1 MDTEPSW
8 INSRELNRSYFD
20 SLPGLA
26 WLVDAQERCYLIN
39 RQVMAAFGL
48 THAEWL
54 GKHAADVLPA
64 PLSGAGGDRPLPVS
78 EIVALPDNN
87 RPRYFLL
94 SRFPVRTA
102 NDTMTGAFAFDLSD
116 WITLERGVVAARD
129 ELFGYERARLIDRFS
144 SGLAHNLNNKL
155 NAIRLRL
162 SSLGAERGL
171 CRDGYSLKWL
181 SKQLDDAAVTV
192 QRLQKSAR
200 IEWDRPLAELDLS
213 AVIAEAISLVEAY
226 KQGHF
231 DRTRRGSRFELEEV
245 SPGASH
251 IMGILP
257 ELLHLFVNLF
267 LDADRLMASEATL
280 RITLKEDDRR
290 VTVTLAGQNRNFSS
304 SLWAGL
310 LNPFSSPENRYPID
324 LRSSMAESLI
334 VRLGGSVEI
343 VRTTAA
349 IDDFGLKF
357 SFPSA
362 RIAMPVLRRD
372 RRQRKPCRNLLVVDD
387 DPDNLEQMRTVLEM
401 RGFTVITAS
410 SGFEALQTLDANRR
424 VDSVLCDLGM
434 PGMNGWDVATE
445 IAHISPDTPVYLVT
459 GWAETIPL
467 ADARRNLVEAVIS
480 KPINLEELERL
491 LIVGERTI

>member
-1 MDTEPSW
+1 
-8 INSRELNRSYFD
+8 
-20 SLPGLA
+20 
-26 WLVDAQERCYLIN
+26 
-39 RQVMAAFGL
+39 
-48 THAEWL
+48 
-54 GKHAADVLPA
+54 
-64 PLSGAGGDRPLPVS
+64 
-78 EIVALPDNN
+78 
-87 RPRYFLL
+87 
-94 SRFPVRTA
+94 
-102 NDTMTGAFAFDLSD
+102 
-116 WITLERGVVAARD
+116 
-129 ELFGYERARLIDRFS
+129 
-144 SGLAHNLNNKL
+144 
-155 NAIRLRL
+155 
-162 SSLGAERGL
+162 
-171 CRDGYSLKWL
+171 
-181 SKQLDDAAVTV
+181 
-192 QRLQKSAR
+192 
-200 IEWDRPLAELDLS
+200 
-213 AVIAEAISLVEAY
+213 
-226 KQGHF
+226 
-231 DRTRRGSRFELEEV
+231 
-245 SPGASH
+245 
-251 IMGILP
+251 
-257 ELLHLFVNLF
+257 
-267 LDADRLMASEATL
+267 
-280 RITLKEDDRR
+280 
-290 VTVTLAGQNRNFSS
+290 
-304 SLWAGL
+304 
-310 LNPFSSPENRYPID
+310 
-324 LRSSMAESLI
+324 

-362 RIAMPVLRRD
+362 RIAVPVLRRD